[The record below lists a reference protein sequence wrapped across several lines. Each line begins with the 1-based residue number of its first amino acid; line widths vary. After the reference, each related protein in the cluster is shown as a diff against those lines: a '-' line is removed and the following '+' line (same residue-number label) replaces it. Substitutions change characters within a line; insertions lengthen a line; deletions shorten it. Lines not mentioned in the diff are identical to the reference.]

1 MIHRK
6 IIFLW
11 TMLAVVTG
19 FSQEKIKQSI
29 NSNWQFYKGK
39 AVTTEIENGK
49 NIDWE
54 DVNLPHSWNKFDVMD
69 DQWGYYR
76 GEGWY
81 KKTVFVNPSWK
92 NKSVYLYFE
101 GASQTA
107 EVYINGKKVGS
118 HIGGYNFFSFPI
130 NDFLQFDNPEKGN
143 QIVVKVDNSYNENIP
158 PLDADFTFYGGI
170 YRDVY
175 LVATNEIHFDM
186 SNKASDGVFV
196 TTPSVSASSA
206 NFQLKGIVE
215 NASKVSKDIKI
226 TTKLFDENNVEVANI
241 TSDLKLKPNSKTE
254 FKKLS
259 KAIPNPK
266 LWSPDQPTLYKAVS
280 VILDKKT
287 KQQLDLFSAPVGFRW
302 FEFTADKGFFLNG
315 KPTKLIGANRHQD
328 YKDLANALP
337 DALADKDMQLI
348 KDMGGN
354 FVRVAHYPQDP
365 TVLETCDRIGLL
377 AMVETPE
384 VNRITETKEFEDNSL
399 EMQRE
404 MIRQSFNHPSVIVWA
419 YMNEILLRPRYDEKL
434 AERQAYYKNVAA
446 LAQKLE
452 NLTREE
458 DPSRYTM
465 IPNHGAFDLY
475 NSVGLTKIP
484 MVVGWNLYQGWYSG
498 EFGGLEKYL
507 ERHHQVLPD
516 KPVVIT
522 EFGADADRRMRSQNP
537 QKFDKTMEYAMLYH
551 KHYLNAIENL
561 DYVAGGTIWNL
572 VEFNSE
578 GRAESWPH
586 MNNKGIISWD
596 RIPKDAY
603 YFYQARLSK
612 KPVVSIGSKAW
623 THRSGVLAS
632 ENDDFYAENLEVF
645 SNEKEITLKVNGQT
659 LGSQKTKEGSVIFKV
674 PFKNGA
680 NLIEAYSASNENV
693 KDFVSIDYTLYAPN
707 LNSKK
712 YPFENIR
719 ISLGDKRQYTDELT
733 QQNWLP
739 EQEYKVGSW
748 GYVGGQVYKMPGNPQ
763 IPYGTNKLIKGTEN
777 DPIYQTQ
784 REGIE
789 AFNFDVPD
797 GKYEVTL
804 YFAELVSGNTR
815 EALAYNLAEK
825 SVKEEKAFRVF
836 DVLVNGE
843 LFLENFGNQN
853 YLEPEKAVD
862 MKTTVFVKDGK
873 GIRVD
878 FKAKTGKT
886 ILNGI
891 ELKRI
896 F

>member
-1 MIHRK
+1 MIKK
-6 IIFLW
+6 ILLLGTLFCFL
-11 TMLAVVTG
+11 TG

-39 AVTTEIENGK
+39 LNQADLENTKTTI
-49 NIDWE
+49 WE

-81 KKTVFVNPSWK
+81 KKTVYVNSQWK

-101 GASQTA
+101 GANQTT
-107 EVYINGKKVGS
+107 EVFINGKKVGS
-118 HIGGYNFFSFPI
+118 HIGGYTAFSFPI
-130 NDFLQFDNPEKGN
+130 NEFLQFENPEKGN
-143 QIVVKVDNSYNENIP
+143 QIVIKVDNSYNDDIP

-170 YRDVY
+170 YRDLY
-175 LVATNEIHFDM
+175 LIASDEVHFDM
-186 SNKASDGVFV
+186 TNRASDGVFV
-196 TTPSVSASSA
+196 TTPDVSATSA
-206 NFQLKGIVE
+206 KFQVKGNIENNSKFSKEVIVI
-215 NASKVSKDIKI
+215 S
-226 TTKLFDENNVEVANI
+226 KLFDKNNLEVA
-241 TSDLKLKPNSKTE
+241 TFSSSLKLKSNSKTE
-254 FKKLS
+254 FLQLS
-259 KAIPNPK
+259 KTVQNPK
-266 LWSPDQPTLYKAVS
+266 LWSPDEPYLYKV
-280 VILDKKT
+280 VTVVLDKKT
-287 KQQLDLFSAPVGFRW
+287 KEQLDLFSAPVGFRW
-302 FEFTADKGFFLNG
+302 FLFTADKGFFLNG

-337 DALADKDMQLI
+337 DVLAEKDMQLI

-365 TVLETCDRIGLL
+365 SVLEACDRIGLL

-384 VNRITETKEFEDNSL
+384 VNRITETKAFEENSI

-419 YMNEILLRPRYDEKL
+419 YMNEILLRPRYDDKSV
-434 AERQAYYKNVAA
+434 ERQNYYKNVAA

-452 NLTREE
+452 NVTREE
-458 DPSRYTM
+458 DPTRYTM
-465 IPNHGAFDLY
+465 LPNHGAFDLY

-484 MVVGWNLYQGWYSG
+484 MIVGWNLYHGWYNG
-498 EFGGLEKYL
+498 EFGGLEKFL
-507 ERHHQVLPD
+507 ENHHRVLPD
-516 KPVVIT
+516 KPMVIT
-522 EFGADADRRMRSQNP
+522 EFGADADRRMRSDNP
-537 QKFDKTMEYAMLYH
+537 KKFDKTMDYAMLYH

-603 YFYQARLSK
+603 YFYQARLLK
-612 KPVVSIGSKAW
+612 KPVVSIGSKSW
-623 THRSGVLAS
+623 TNRSGVLTS
-632 ENDDFYAENLEVF
+632 ENESVFYQDLEVF
-645 SNEKEITLKVNGQT
+645 SNGNEITLKVNGQN
-659 LGSQKTKEGSVIFKV
+659 LGSQKTKEGSTIFKV
-674 PFKNGA
+674 PFKNG
-680 NLIEAYSASNENV
+680 NNIVEAFSTSNESV
-693 KDFVSIDYTLYAPN
+693 KDFASIHFTLYAPN
-707 LNSKK
+707 LSSTK

-719 ISLGDKRQYTDELT
+719 ISLGDQRQFTEELT

-739 EQEYKVGSW
+739 EQAYTKGSW
-748 GYVGGQVYKMPGNPQ
+748 GYVGGQAYKMHGNPQ

-797 GKYEVTL
+797 GKYELIL
-804 YFAELVSGNTR
+804 YFAEFLSGNTR

-825 SVKEEKAFRVF
+825 SQKEEKAFRVF
-836 DVLVNGE
+836 DVLVNGQ
-843 LFLENFGNQN
+843 LFLENFGNNN

-862 MKTTVFVKDGK
+862 MKTTIYVKDGK
-873 GIRVD
+873 GIQVD
-878 FKAKTGKT
+878 FKQKTGKT

>member
-1 MIHRK
+1 MMQRK
-6 IIFLW
+6 FL
-11 TMLAVVTG
+11 LFLSVLCFLTG

-39 AVTTEIENGK
+39 INHTDLETNK
-49 NIDWE
+49 NIAWE
-54 DVNLPHSWNKFDVMD
+54 EINLPHSWNKFDVMD

-81 KKTVFVNPSWK
+81 KKTIYVNPNWK

-101 GASQTA
+101 GANQTT
-107 EVYINGKKVGS
+107 EVFINGKKVGS
-118 HIGGYNFFSFPI
+118 HIGGYTAFSFPVKE
-130 NDFLQFDNPEKGN
+130 FLQFENPEKGN
-143 QIVVKVDNSYNENIP
+143 EIVVKVDNSYNEDIP

-175 LVATNEIHFDM
+175 LIASNEVHFDM
-186 SNKASDGVFV
+186 TNRSSQGVFI
-196 TTPSVSASSA
+196 TTPDVSLTSSKLK
-206 NFQLKGIVE
+206 LKGIVE
-215 NASKVSKDIKI
+215 NNSKSEKEVIIS
-226 TTKLFDENNVEVANI
+226 TKLLDKNNIEVFTLSSN
-241 TSDLKLKPNSKTE
+241 LKLKPNSKTD
-254 FKKLS
+254 FLQLS
-259 KAIPNPK
+259 KPIQNPK
-266 LWSPDQPTLYKAVS
+266 LWSPEDPYLYKAVS

-287 KQQLDLFSAPVGFRW
+287 KKQLDLFAAPVGFRW
-302 FEFTADKGFFLNG
+302 FSFTADKGFSLNG
-315 KPTKLIGANRHQD
+315 KPMKLIGANRHQD

-337 DALADKDMQLI
+337 DVLAEKDMKLI

-365 TVLETCDRIGLL
+365 AVLEACDRIGLL

-384 VNRITETKEFEDNSL
+384 VNRITETKAFEENSI

-404 MIRQSFNHPSVIVWA
+404 MIRQNFNHPSVIVWA
-419 YMNEILLRPRYDEKL
+419 YMNEVLLRPRYDEKS
-434 AERQAYYKNVAA
+434 AERQTYYKNVAA

-452 NLTREE
+452 NVTREE
-458 DPSRYTM
+458 DASRYTM
-465 IPNHGAFDLY
+465 LPNHGAFDLY

-484 MVVGWNLYQGWYSG
+484 MIVGWNLYHGWYNDTFS
-498 EFGGLEKYL
+498 GLETFL
-507 ERHHQVLPD
+507 ENHHKVLPD
-516 KPVVIT
+516 KPMVIT
-522 EFGADADRRMRSQNP
+522 EFGADADRRMRSDNP
-537 QKFDKTMEYAMLYH
+537 KKFDKTMDYAMLYH

-586 MNNKGIISWD
+586 MNNKGIVSWD

-612 KPVVSIGSKAW
+612 KPIVSIGSKNW
-623 THRSGVLAS
+623 TNRSGVLSS
-632 ENDDFYAENLEVF
+632 ENESAFYQDLEVF
-645 SNEKEITLKVNGQT
+645 SNENEVTLKINGQS
-659 LGSQKTKEGSVIFKV
+659 LGSQKTKEGSTIFKV
-674 PFKNGA
+674 PFKNG
-680 NLIEAYSASNENV
+680 NNIVEAFSTSNESV
-693 KDFVSIDYTLYAPN
+693 KDFASIHFTLYAPN
-707 LNSKK
+707 LNSEK
-712 YPFENIR
+712 YPFDNIR
-719 ISLGDKRQYTDELT
+719 ISLGDQRQFTEELT

-739 EQEYKVGSW
+739 EQVYAKGSW
-748 GYVGGQVYKMPGNPQ
+748 GYVGGQAYKMRGNPQ

-797 GKYEVTL
+797 GKYELTL

-825 SVKEEKAFRVF
+825 GQKEEKAFRVF
-836 DVLVNGE
+836 DVLINGQ
-843 LFLENFGNQN
+843 LFLENFGNNN

-862 MKTTVFVKDGK
+862 LKTTIFVKDGK
-873 GIRVD
+873 GIQVD
-878 FKAKTGKT
+878 FKQKTGKT